1 LTYPESRDADVIV
14 VGGGPAGAATAWS
27 LAKEGVDVL
36 VLDRAHFPRDK
47 VCAEYLSPQASRIFS
62 DMGVLEEIEEAGAAQ
77 LAGMTLRAPNG
88 ETVDAEFAGVKGFA
102 AFRNRGLA
110 LRRTVLDE
118 ILLRRARHAGARV
131 EEGARVTDLT
141 RDHRGSVNGVVVHA
155 ANDTR
160 RKLQSRVV
168 VGADGLR
175 SVVGRRLGLVRTRA
189 WPRRIGL
196 VSHYRGVAGMRGM
209 GEMHVDAQGYL
220 GLAEVGHG
228 ITNVAVVLSA
238 SRSSE
243 ISGDRE
249 AFFRGW
255 IASRPHLAARFEGA
269 EQVSTVRATGPFNSV
284 ARRAY
289 AAGAALVGDAA
300 DFFDPFTGE
309 GVYAALRG
317 GEILAPF
324 VMEAV
329 RANGDAGLEAL
340 RGYEAARRKEFSGK
354 WKLERIVG
362 MAIAFTPLI
371 NHAARALST
380 RKEMA
385 DLLMGVVGDFVPA
398 ETVLKPRFLFDL
410 FLSPAIRN

>member
-1 LTYPESRDADVIV
+1 MKDSRNQDADVIV

-27 LAKEGVDVL
+27 LARAGIDVL

-62 DMGVLEEIEEAGAAQ
+62 DMGVLGEIEAAGAAH
-77 LAGMTLRAPNG
+77 LAGMILRAPSG
-88 ETVDAEFAGVKGFA
+88 ETVHAEFAGVKGFA
-102 AFRNRGLA
+102 AFSNRGLA

-118 ILLRRARHAGARV
+118 ILLRRARTSGARV
-131 EEGARVTDLT
+131 EEGVKVTDVT
-141 RDHRGSVNGVVVHA
+141 RDATGRVSGVA
-155 ANDTR
+155 AIAEGGEARN
-160 RKLQSRVV
+160 LCSRVV

-175 SVVGRRLGLVRTRA
+175 SVVGRRLGLVRARR
-189 WPRRIGL
+189 WPKRIGL
-196 VSHYRGVAGMRGM
+196 VSHFRGISGMRGM

-228 ITNVAVVLSA
+228 VTNVGIVIPM
-238 SRSSE
+238 SRAAKV
-243 ISGDRE
+243 SGDRE
-249 AFFRGW
+249 GFVKHW
-255 IASRPHLAARFEGA
+255 IASRPHLAERFAAA
-269 EQVSTVRATGPFNSV
+269 EQVTPVRATGPFNSV
-284 ARRAY
+284 AARAY
-289 AAGAALVGDAA
+289 APGAALVGDAA

-324 VMEAV
+324 VVEAV
-329 RANGDAGLEAL
+329 KANGDRGLAAL
-340 RGYEAARRKEFSGK
+340 SGYEAARRKEFGGK

-362 MAIAFTPLI
+362 TAIAFPPLI
-371 NHAARALST
+371 NHAARALAT

-385 DLLMGVVGDFVPA
+385 DLLVGVAGDFVPA
-398 ETVLKPRFLFDL
+398 ETVLNARFLFDL

>member
-1 LTYPESRDADVIV
+1 MTRSGPRGADVIV
-14 VGGGPAGAATAWS
+14 VGGGPAGASTAWS
-27 LAKEGVDVL
+27 LAKAGIDVL
-36 VLDRAHFPRDK
+36 VLDRARFPRDK

-62 DMGVLEEIEEAGAAQ
+62 GMGVLDEIEAAGAAQ
-77 LAGMTLRAPNG
+77 LAGMHLRAPNAA
-88 ETVDAEFAGVKGFA
+88 TVDAEFAGVKGFA

-110 LRRTVLDE
+110 LRRTVLDD
-118 ILLRRARHAGARV
+118 ILIRRAAQAGARV

-141 RDHRGSVNGVVVHA
+141 RDHRGHVTGVVVHSGDGEA
-155 ANDTR
+155 R
-160 RKLQSRVV
+160 HVESRIV

-220 GLAEVGHG
+220 GLAEVGHET
-228 ITNVAVVLSA
+228 TNVAIVLPA
-238 SRSSE
+238 SRSAE

-249 AFFRGW
+249 EFFRSW
-255 IASRPHLAARFEGA
+255 IESRPHLAARFDGA
-269 EQVSTVRATGPFNSV
+269 EQVSAVRATGPFNSV

-289 AAGAALVGDAA
+289 APGAVLVGDAA

-317 GEILAPF
+317 GEIVAPF
-324 VMEAV
+324 VVEAL
-329 RANGDAGLEAL
+329 RANGDGGVAAL
-340 RGYEAARRKEFSGK
+340 RGYEAARRKEFGGK
-354 WKLERIVG
+354 WKLERIIG
-362 MAIAFTPLI
+362 MAIAFPSLI

-385 DLLMGVVGDFVPA
+385 DLLIGVAGDFVPA
-398 ETVLKPRFLFDL
+398 EAVLTPRFLFDL

>member
-1 LTYPESRDADVIV
+1 LTPIGHRDADVIV
-14 VGGGPAGAATAWS
+14 VGGGPAGASTAWS
-27 LAKEGVDVL
+27 LATAGIDVL
-36 VLDRAHFPRDK
+36 VLDRARFPRDK

-62 DMGVLEEIEEAGAAQ
+62 DMGVLEEIEAAGAAQ
-77 LAGMTLRAPNG
+77 LAGMHLHAPNA
-88 ETVDAEFAGVKGFA
+88 ETVDAVFAGVKGFE

-110 LRRTVLDE
+110 LRRTVLDD

-131 EEGARVTDLT
+131 EEGARVTDVT
-141 RDHRGSVNGVVVHA
+141 HDARGRVTGVGLQASNGA
-155 ANDTR
+155 QR
-160 RKLQSRVV
+160 QLESRIV

-175 SVVGRRLGLVRTRA
+175 SVVGRRLGLVRTRR

-228 ITNVAVVLSA
+228 LTNVAIVLPA
-238 SRSSE
+238 SRSAE

-249 AFFRGW
+249 EFFRSW
-255 IASRPHLAARFEGA
+255 IASRPHLAERFRDA
-269 EQVSTVRATGPFNSV
+269 EQVSAVRATGPFNSV
-284 ARRAY
+284 AKRAY
-289 AAGAALVGDAA
+289 APGAALVGDAA

-317 GEILAPF
+317 GEILAPY
-324 VMEAV
+324 VIEAV
-329 RANGDAGLEAL
+329 RANGDGGIAAL
-340 RGYEAARRKEFSGK
+340 RAYEAARRKEFGGK

-362 MAIAFTPLI
+362 MAIAFPYLI

-385 DLLMGVVGDFVPA
+385 DLLIGVVGDFVPA
-398 ETVLKPRFLFDL
+398 EAVLTPRFLFDL

>member
-1 LTYPESRDADVIV
+1 MTRNGVEDAQVIV

-27 LAKEGVDVL
+27 LASAGVDVL

-62 DMGVLEEIEEAGAAQ
+62 DMDVLDEIEGAGAAR
-77 LAGMTLRAPNG
+77 LAGMILRAPSG
-88 ETVDAEFAGVKGFA
+88 ETVTAEFAGVKGFA
-102 AFRNRGLA
+102 AFSNRGLA

-118 ILLRRARHAGARV
+118 ILLRRARLAGARL
-131 EEGARVTDLT
+131 EEGTRVVDVARDS
-141 RDHRGSVNGVVVHA
+141 RGRVNGVIVQG
-155 ANDTR
+155 ANGEQR
-160 RKLQSRVV
+160 QLRGRMV

-175 SVVGRRLGLVRTRA
+175 SVVGRRLGLVRTRR

-196 VSHYRGVAGMRGM
+196 ISHYRGIEGMRGM
-209 GEMHVDAQGYL
+209 GEMHVEREGYL

-228 ITNVAVVLSA
+228 VTNVGIVIPATRA
-238 SRSSE
+238 AA

-249 AFFRGW
+249 GFFKEW
-255 IASRPHLAARFEGA
+255 IASRPQLTERFTNA
-269 EQVSTVRATGPFNSV
+269 EQVTPVRATGPFNSV

-289 AAGAALVGDAA
+289 APGAALVGDAA

-324 VMEAV
+324 IVEALK
-329 RANGDAGLEAL
+329 ANGGGDLRAL
-340 RGYEAARRKEFSGK
+340 RGYEAARRREFGGK

-362 MAIAFTPLI
+362 MSIAFPPLI
-371 NHAARALST
+371 NHAARALSA
-380 RKEMA
+380 RKDMA
-385 DLLMGVVGDFVPA
+385 DLLVGVAGDFVPA
-398 ETVLKPRFLFDL
+398 EAVLNPRFLFDL
-410 FLSPAIRN
+410 FLSPASRN